1 MDIAGI
7 AFARQRGF
15 SPAGISLVHSWP
27 IERPVLAVACLWDAG
42 TAEESTL
49 ACKGAPESV
58 MALCDLDPESA
69 QSIMRRVRDI
79 AARGER
85 VLALARCAVQRGD
98 IRDHLTDYR
107 FHFVGLA
114 GFNDPVKG
122 GVPGAVRECVAAGI
136 RTIMITGDYPVTAM
150 AVANDAGIDTRGG
163 VLTGDEVARL
173 SQPELSAK
181 LRSTCVLARMVPE
194 QKLRVVRSLQQGGDI
209 VCMTGDGVNDAPA
222 LKAAHIGIAM
232 GGRGT
237 DVAREASA
245 LVLLDDNFTSIVAAI
260 CQGRRI
266 YDNLQKAISYIIAIH
281 VPVIGL
287 ALLPLILGVPQIL
300 WPVHLAFLEL
310 VIDPVCSIVFEAE
323 PAEATVMTRP
333 PRPTTSRLFARDV
346 VLTGFFS
353 GLLAML
359 AVLVMYFSAGRMGEE
374 ADHARAVSFAGLLL
388 INVALIL
395 SLRDR
400 DQSAW
405 RRILSRSRQ
414 RNLAMAR
421 VLGIVAALCAII
433 FYVPAVSS
441 AFHFTAPHASDLLV
455 VVAVASLLFVIFD
468 LIKSQKKE
476 PRFGGSFVVDHTNV
490 TRR

>member
-1 MDIAGI
+1 MDIAAI
-7 AFARQRGF
+7 EFASQQK
-15 SPAGISLVHSWP
+15 IHSLIHSLIHSWP
-27 IERPVLAVACLWDAG
+27 IERPVLAVGYLWDTG
-42 TAEESTL
+42 TAEMTL

-58 MALCDLDPESA
+58 LDLCDLDADAARSV
-69 QSIMRRVRDI
+69 MRRVPDI

-85 VLALARCAVQRGD
+85 VLAVARCLVRPGD
-98 IRDHLTDYR
+98 IRARLTDYR
-107 FHFVGLA
+107 FELLGLA
-114 GFNDPVKG
+114 GFKDPVKV

-150 AVANDAGIDTRGG
+150 AVAHDAGIDTRGG
-163 VLTGDEVARL
+163 VLTGDEIARL
-173 SQPELSAK
+173 SQPELSEK

-194 QKLRVVRSLQQGGDI
+194 QKLRVVRSLQESSEV

-310 VIDPVCSIVFEAE
+310 VIDPVCSIVFEAQ
-323 PAEATVMTRP
+323 PAGATVMTRP
-333 PRPTTSRLFARDV
+333 PRPATARLFSRHV
-346 VLTGFFS
+346 VLTGFLS
-353 GLLAML
+353 GGLALL
-359 AVLVMYFSAGRMGEE
+359 AVLVMYFTAGRMGEE

-388 INVALIL
+388 INVALVL

-400 DQSAW
+400 DQPVW
-405 RRILSRSRQ
+405 RRMASLGRPRIRSRNQ
-414 RNLAMAR
+414 AMAR
-421 VLGIVAALCAII
+421 VFCVVAAFSAMI
-433 FYVPAVSS
+433 FYVPAVS
-441 AFHFTAPHASDLLV
+441 ATFHFTAPHASDLVV
-455 VVAVASLLFVIFD
+455 VVAVAVLLLVIFD
-468 LIKSQKKE
+468 LIKSNKKE
-476 PRFGGSFVVDHTNV
+476 PP
-490 TRR
+490 